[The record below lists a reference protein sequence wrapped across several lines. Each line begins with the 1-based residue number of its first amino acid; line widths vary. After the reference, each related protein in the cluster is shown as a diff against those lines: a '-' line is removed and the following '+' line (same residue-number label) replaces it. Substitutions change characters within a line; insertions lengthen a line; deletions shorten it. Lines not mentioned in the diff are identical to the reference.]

1 MPIKFCMKF
10 LCLYIY
16 IYIYIYIEREREGGE
31 RGRER
36 EREVFNSMK
45 MTEQLFGMTYCIYKL
60 YRK

>member
-1 MPIKFCMKF
+1 MPIKFFMKF
-10 LCLYIY
+10 LCLF
-16 IYIYIYIEREREGGE
+16 IYIYIERERE